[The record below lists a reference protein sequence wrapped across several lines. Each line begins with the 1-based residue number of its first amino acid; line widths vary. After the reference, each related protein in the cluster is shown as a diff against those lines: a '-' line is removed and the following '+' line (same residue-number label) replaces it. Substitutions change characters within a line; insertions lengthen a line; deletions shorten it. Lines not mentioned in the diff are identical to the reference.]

1 MTEQSRWGGLTEIR
15 SWDSVHQ
22 VISVFQ
28 CSAQVRND
36 RNARTGEDSNKYYQQ
51 LKQSHTN
58 LHFVTSSK
66 YFSLWQANNS
76 GIRLKYFSD
85 KIVCL
90 EDIKQSCLS
99 SDKIF
104 SNYWNLI
111 LNALWLWLNE
121 CLYQFSYSVWTL
133 SKFQL
138 RSWGVVGWNFNN
150 FLNKILLSRCRIQ
163 QKNN

>member
-90 EDIKQSCLS
+90 EDIKQSSLS

-111 LNALWLWLNE
+111 LKVEHEWSEYDLFRCINTPMHK
-121 CLYQFSYSVWTL
+121 YSV
-133 SKFQL
+133 
-138 RSWGVVGWNFNN
+138 R
-150 FLNKILLSRCRIQ
+150 NKE
-163 QKNN
+163 K